1 MSTPAGTQSI
11 AKNRKAY
18 FDYEIEEEL
27 EAGIM
32 LKGTEVKSLR
42 AGKVQLNDAYAR
54 IDGGEVFLAQLHIAE
69 YDFGNLNNHEPLR
82 VRKLLLNRNEID
94 RLARKVSEKGLTL
107 IPLELYFK
115 NGKAKVKLGL
125 CRGKK
130 SHDKRRSI
138 KDRDMRRDL
147 ERDG

>member
-1 MSTPAGTQSI
+1 MNAPTHPNSI

-18 FDYEIEEEL
+18 FDYEIEEEV

-42 AGKVQLNDAYAR
+42 AGKVQMNDAYAR
-54 IDGGEVFLAQLHIAE
+54 IEKGEVFLAQLHIAE
-69 YDFGNLNNHEPLR
+69 YDFGNLNNHDPLR

-94 RLARKVSEKGLTL
+94 RLARKVSEKGFTL

-115 NGKAKVKLGL
+115 NGKAKVKLGV

-130 SHDKRRSI
+130 AHDKRRSI
-138 KDRDMRRDL
+138 RDRDQRRDM
-147 ERDG
+147 ERET